1 MTNVELIIWS
11 VVGLFTTLMILAV
24 VAGAKNDWMMEIDAE
39 VQRVMEE
46 RK

>member
-1 MTNVELIIWS
+1 VTNVELIIWS

-24 VAGAKNDWMMEIDAE
+24 VAGANNDWMMEIDAE
-39 VQRVMEE
+39 VQRAMEE